1 MRVESSSFV
10 DAVLTAQ
17 LSTSLEV
24 TSFVLTQSG
33 SNTFEKW
40 SAFLV
45 HSSNQL
51 FIKAPDA
58 AALSKSSLL
67 TLLELAEEI
76 GSQEVF
82 VCIPS
87 TSSNCDSLIGEFVSM
102 DFELLSPRSQPSTE
116 FVVLRFDF

>member
-17 LSTSLEV
+17 LSTSLDV

-33 SNTFEKW
+33 EKLT
-40 SAFLV
+40 AFLV
-45 HSSNQL
+45 HSSYQL
-51 FIKAPDA
+51 FIKSPEAE
-58 AALSKSSLL
+58 LSKSSLL
-67 TLLELAEEI
+67 TLLELAEEL
-76 GSQEVF
+76 GVQEVF

-87 TSSNCDSLIGEFVSM
+87 ASENCDLLVSEFVSL
-102 DFELLSPRSQPSTE
+102 DFELLSPRSQPTTE